1 MTYTLPATGKPPDG
15 PPLEKIAIEEHV
27 DILGGLGDDA
37 QGAAASGRDEDLQ
50 SLVTAM
56 DYDATWMN
64 IVGARLRDF
73 GPDRLAGMDAS
84 GITMAILSHTV
95 PGVQG
100 IVDPAAAVTAARQI
114 NDRLAA
120 EVRTQPA

>member
-1 MTYTLPATGKPPDG
+1 
-15 PPLEKIAIEEHV
+15 
-27 DILGGLGDDA
+27 
-37 QGAAASGRDEDLQ
+37 
-50 SLVTAM
+50 M
-56 DYDATWMN
+56 DYNAGWMD

-84 GITMAILSHTV
+84 GISVAILSHTV

-100 IVDPAAAVTAARQI
+100 IVDPAAAVTAAREI

-120 EVRTQPA
+120 EVAHAADPLCRVRQHRAAGSEDARRSSSNARSPGSG